1 MQELQKEKTRE
12 AEGDLLSPG
21 GELRGRDLG
30 GNRERWERGCGVILF
45 TAVRRDV
52 KWGFVHLASGLPGRL
67 GRRLQ
72 GRTLHVCAA
81 GWEQGV
87 AGSSLG

>member
-45 TAVRRDV
+45 TGS
-52 KWGFVHLASGLPGRL
+52 W

-72 GRTLHVCAA
+72 GRTLRVCAA